1 MSDKEELVFDIHCL
15 AAYLVVGENH
25 WGRGYSK
32 GEALRNARKPKEY
45 IVFRVN
51 GDPRRAT
58 IGGMFGDLTYHNE
71 DGYALVEQV
80 RAKDSKIEKI
90 ELRVVKPEKKKEE
103 ETASK

>member
-1 MSDKEELVFDIHCL
+1 MSDTKELVFDGQCL
-15 AAYLVVGENH
+15 SAYLVVGENK

-51 GDPRRAT
+51 GDPRRAY
-58 IGGMFGDLTYHNE
+58 IGGMFGDLTFHKE

-80 RAKDSKIEKI
+80 RAKDSKIDDI
-90 ELRVVKPEKKKEE
+90 ELRVVEPEKEE
-103 ETASK
+103 EAVSK